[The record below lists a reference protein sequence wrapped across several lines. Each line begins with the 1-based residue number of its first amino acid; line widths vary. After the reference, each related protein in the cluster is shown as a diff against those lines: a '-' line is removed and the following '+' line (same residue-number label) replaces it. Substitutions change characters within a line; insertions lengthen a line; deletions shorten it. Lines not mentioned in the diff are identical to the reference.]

1 MAKAEITPAAPHNMM
16 CSLMPSSQS
25 SGASFLPKDNA
36 PFSWGSL
43 DDDVL
48 DDSLLELS
56 DGEEDDGHYSY
67 TEEEIEELLKIDEP
81 SSEDHSWE
89 GGLCKDESRHD
100 EKGERGSQIL
110 LDTPQ
115 EKNLL
120 YSLGT
125 VAETSGFKLPQL
137 STSIGHGPTPTK
149 PLNRRSAVEK
159 NLIKVTVAPFNP
171 TVCDAVIDKD
181 QTDSSKD
188 TEKSSSL
195 GEKLK
200 EDGLSSNES
209 KLCTDSEGIR
219 PSNSAWERPSLSS
232 TSNNTF
238 QQTVSDKAVPNSKKP
253 TPAFSQISDHSETPS
268 VGSSWRNGGSH
279 ESSGEM
285 KFPVSSSSNKDVLDK
300 DSGKIKGNE
309 RRLGKVI
316 PVLQTKARTNVPTFS
331 QSNLEQQ
338 KQIYLR
344 SVIAHIEDPEDSNQ
358 GPWKELYTLMEVHHM
373 QNPKWQHPSDL
384 TMRNYARRQKPLQRY
399 SLTQWVDRNMR
410 SHHRFQRLPNFSYN
424 FVSSHQQ

>member
-89 GGLCKDESRHD
+89 G
-100 EKGERGSQIL
+100 
-110 LDTPQ
+110 
-115 EKNLL
+115 
-120 YSLGT
+120 
-125 VAETSGFKLPQL
+125 
-137 STSIGHGPTPTK
+137 
-149 PLNRRSAVEK
+149 
-159 NLIKVTVAPFNP
+159 
-171 TVCDAVIDKD
+171 VCDAVIDKD